1 MATIHLEVVAASPND
16 IDIVLTILDE
26 AAAWII
32 DQKLPHVWV
41 PGGFSRETY
50 LEQISRGE
58 VYIGLVDG
66 RPVGTFV
73 LQWSDV
79 FWWGE
84 QPADSGYVHKLA
96 IKPAYAGQGVGR
108 QMLAW
113 AEGRAKSTGRKLLRL
128 NCMAEDRKIREY
140 YENAGFVRVRD
151 VMGPRALATLYEKPL

>member
-1 MATIHLEVVAASPND
+1 MATVHFEIIAAAPND
-16 IDIVLTILDE
+16 IEVVLEILDE
-26 AAAWII
+26 ASAWII
-32 DQKLPHVWV
+32 NQKLPHVWV
-41 PGGFSRETY
+41 PGGFPREAFID
-50 LEQISRGE
+50 QISRGE

-66 RPVGTFV
+66 KPAGTFV

-84 QPADSGYVHKLA
+84 QPPDAGYVHKLA
-96 IKPAYAGQGVGR
+96 IRPAYAGQGVGR

-113 AEGRAKSTGRKLLRL
+113 AGDRTRSMGRKILRL

-151 VMGPRALATLYEKPL
+151 VMGPRALATLYEKTL